1 MQPGERGGIKNTQN
15 PVDVVYEWPLR
26 VTHGDDHPRLTKDC
40 TQIRKNIDWK
50 RQMKISSGIT
60 RYHESSK
67 LDARN

>member
-1 MQPGERGGIKNTQN
+1 MNKPF
-15 PVDVVYEWPLR
+15 R